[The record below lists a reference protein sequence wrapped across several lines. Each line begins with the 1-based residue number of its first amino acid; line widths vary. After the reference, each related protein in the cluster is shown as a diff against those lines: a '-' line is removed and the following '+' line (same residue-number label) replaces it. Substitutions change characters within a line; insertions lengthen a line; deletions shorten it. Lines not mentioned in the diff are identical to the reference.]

1 MTGEDNWQTK
11 LQTVVERT
19 TFMFNNELL
28 SDVKFFVPV
37 SNGEGEASFNQI
49 EQNRAEL
56 SCVERNKLNCIE

>member
-28 SDVKFFVPV
+28 SDVKFVVPV
-37 SNGEGEASFNQI
+37 SNGEGNLI
-49 EQNRAEL
+49 T
-56 SCVERNKLNCIE
+56 